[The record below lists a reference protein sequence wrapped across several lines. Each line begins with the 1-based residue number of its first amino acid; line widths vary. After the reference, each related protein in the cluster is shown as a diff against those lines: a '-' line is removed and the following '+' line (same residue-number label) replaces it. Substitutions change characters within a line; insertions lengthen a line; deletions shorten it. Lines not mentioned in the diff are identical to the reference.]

1 MAEYSPLDVS
11 HCEKLRDFSNI
22 LFSDHTCS
30 VSAFSTLTSPLRPTG
45 WSIQT
50 TSSGTTPLPAELI
63 SDSGSGS
70 RLTLMAPP
78 SPTSTA
84 PTRSP
89 WASSRTTPPTASG
102 GTASGFSP
110 WTGGSHRTAQGKRD
124 TVTARMQVCQ
134 RIWVY

>member
-1 MAEYSPLDVS
+1 MGEYSPVDVS
-11 HCEKLRDFSNI
+11 HCKKLRDSSYYT
-22 LFSDHTCS
+22 SDDTP
-30 VSAFSTLTSPLRPTG
+30 VLAAFSTLTSPLRPTG

-70 RLTLMAPP
+70 RPILTAPP

-110 WTGGSHRTAQGKRD
+110 WTGGSHRTAQGKKD